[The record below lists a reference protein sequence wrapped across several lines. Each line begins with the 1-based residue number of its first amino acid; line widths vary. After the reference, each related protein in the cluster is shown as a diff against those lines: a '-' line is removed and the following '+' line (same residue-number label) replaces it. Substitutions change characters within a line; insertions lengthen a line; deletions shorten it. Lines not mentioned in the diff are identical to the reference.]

1 MIRAD
6 QILSSWDSYWVTKT
20 ASLPM
25 SLPRPLYGRCHNIRH
40 HWESQGLGRG
50 QWASSSSPRIPFSF
64 LLCAQIETTARPA
77 QRWKYLGL
85 QVHPT
90 WNQQG
95 GWADK
100 ALASQDWRSTPK
112 PPLIRSI
119 GRGSCDRQLP
129 SLPSLSKDS
138 SPSWPALGL
147 FSAYAPHESLNK
159 VAWTGREPFHPLT
172 LIPDPWSPSGRAAVL
187 ISQQRKDIPFEKDS
201 ELVRMDQTPGLLPKP
216 SDKYGELR

>member
-1 MIRAD
+1 MSAELISQVILLTYPGSRLGEKRPTAKILQHCAKMIRAD
-6 QILSSWDSYWVTKT
+6 QILSSWGSYWVTKT

-25 SLPRPLYGRCHNIRH
+25 SLPRPLYRRCHNIWH

-64 LLCAQIETTARPA
+64 LLCAQIETMVRPA

-95 GWADK
+95 GWVDK

-112 PPLIRSI
+112 PALIRSL

-138 SPSWPALGL
+138 SPSWPALGSSQL
-147 FSAYAPHESLNK
+147 ML
-159 VAWTGREPFHPLT
+159 LT
-172 LIPDPWSPSGRAAVL
+172 SH
-187 ISQQRKDIPFEKDS
+187 
-201 ELVRMDQTPGLLPKP
+201 
-216 SDKYGELR
+216 